1 MLDLIYYLSIT
12 VAALLFL
19 YKLTNGFGQKRFSA
33 SLEKQRLAESEKAAP
48 PTEPE

>member
-19 YKLTNGFGQKRFSA
+19 YKLTNGFGMKRFSA
-33 SLEKQRLAESEKAAP
+33 SVKKQQSAEGEKAAP
-48 PTEPE
+48 PPE